1 MNKILVTEFINQKS
15 LDRLNK
21 VFEVYYDEKLWR
33 NSKKISKLIR
43 DFDCLILRNK
53 TIVKVTAEIVKKQV
67 LSWELDEIEKL
78 IIHIN
83 NIEVLIKKNSNN
95 AINIIYDFILNTGKK
110 ISN

>member
-53 TIVKVTAEIVKKQV
+53 TIVNKSLLDKARKVKFIGRLGVGIDSTVKQRFIRFPV
-67 LSWELDEIEKL
+67 LRTHAMHKE
-78 IIHIN
+78 
-83 NIEVLIKKNSNN
+83 
-95 AINIIYDFILNTGKK
+95 
-110 ISN
+110 

>member
-53 TIVKVTAEIVKKQV
+53 TIVNKSLLDKARKIKFIGRLGVGLDNIDLKNCNLKNIHVQPATGMKVSGQEQL
-67 LSWELDEIEKL
+67 LSLRK
-78 IIHIN
+78 
-83 NIEVLIKKNSNN
+83 
-95 AINIIYDFILNTGKK
+95 
-110 ISN
+110 